1 MIDRTGLSA
10 DALPAD
16 VALSR
21 LGMDPD
27 DADAA
32 FDAASAWLGVD
43 PEGIDGGT
51 DPASLGPGDWT
62 DDQLRHLAPLW
73 SAARAA
79 LAEVEVDR
87 HIWPDP
93 TIRSL
98 AATIDQ
104 RRHVTSGPDLP
115 APRTACPPAC
125 PAFSRPGSWPVAKAW
140 PF

>member
-1 MIDRTGLSA
+1 M
-10 DALPAD
+10 
-16 VALSR
+16 ALSR
-21 LGMDPD
+21 LGKDPD

-43 PEGIDGGT
+43 PEGIDWGT

-62 DDQLRHLAPLW
+62 HDQLRHLAPLW
-73 SAARAA
+73 PAARAA
-79 LAEVEVDR
+79 LAEVEVGP

-104 RRHVTSGPDLP
+104 RRHVTSGLP
-115 APRTACPPAC
+115 R
-125 PAFSRPGSWPVAKAW
+125 F
-140 PF
+140 